1 MSIYLVSG
9 NIAGC
14 GIRIETAKSVLKLSA
29 IVRHAI
35 VADVAPQRPCVNR
48 RASAKGLC
56 QRSTDNCMRESF
68 GVGVNHF
75 YCR

>member
-1 MSIYLVSG
+1 MSIYLVSW
-9 NIAGC
+9 NIVGC
-14 GIRIETAKSVLKLSA
+14 GIRIETAKSVLELAA
-29 IVRHAI
+29 IVRHGI
-35 VADVAPQRPCVNR
+35 VADVVLQRPRINR
-48 RASAKGLC
+48 RASAKRLC